1 MQAIDSISKTSVRL
15 LLHEPFYGHFMMG
28 LPKEISTLTNTAAVA
43 LMHGHSIKMIVNES
57 FWNSLNDEHRYGLIK
72 HEILHIVMKHLFT
85 AKHYSNKRLS
95 LLQDLVGFSNAALKG
110 VMADSEVA
118 MMLVAR

>member
-1 MQAIDSISKTSVRL
+1 
-15 LLHEPFYGHFMMG
+15 
-28 LPKEISTLTNTAAVA
+28 
-43 LMHGHSIKMIVNES
+43 
-57 FWNSLNDEHRYGLIK
+57 
-72 HEILHIVMKHLFT
+72 MKHLFT